1 MVIAMIG
8 SPDSVA
14 VGFLLLLVVIRMVL
28 LLFDLCGN
36 GLFDL
41 CVNGIVSVLLD
52 LRIIR
57 F

>member
-28 LLFDLCGN
+28 LLFDLC
-36 GLFDL
+36 
-41 CVNGIVSVLLD
+41 VNGIVSVLLD

>member
-14 VGFLLLLVVIRMVL
+14 VGFLLLLVVIRMGL

>member
-1 MVIAMIG
+1 
-8 SPDSVA
+8 
-14 VGFLLLLVVIRMVL
+14 MVL

>member
-41 CVNGIVSVLLD
+41 CVNGIASVLLD